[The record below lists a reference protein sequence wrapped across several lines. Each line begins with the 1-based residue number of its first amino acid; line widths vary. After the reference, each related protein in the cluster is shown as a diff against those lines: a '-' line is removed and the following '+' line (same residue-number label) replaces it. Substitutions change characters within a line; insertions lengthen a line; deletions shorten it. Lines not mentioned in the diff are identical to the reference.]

1 MENNSG
7 MPSSAP
13 GPARAQ
19 PSAAEAQAALD
30 ALAQGRGALAEL
42 AITPWWYHPVLAGL
56 VFVFVVGTA
65 SAQFWYLTFLAYMVG
80 LAWLVRAYRNLTGI
94 WANGWKIAQGRMLSV
109 VLFAV
114 LLAGVLTSLAV
125 RRGQLDWWWAVV
137 AAVVGALTTLWVGPR
152 LDATLRAALRSAT

>member
-1 MENNSG
+1 MDNTSG
-7 MPSSAP
+7 MPAASP
-13 GPARAQ
+13 GPAPAQ
-19 PSAAEAQAALD
+19 PSAADAQFALD
-30 ALAQGRGALAEL
+30 ALAQDRGTLADL
-42 AITPWWYHPVLAGL
+42 AVTPWWYHPVLAGL
-56 VFVFVVGTA
+56 VFLFVVGTA

-94 WANGWKIAQGRMLSV
+94 WANGWRIAQGRVLSV

-137 AAVVGALTTLWVGPR
+137 AAVVGALTTLWLGPR
-152 LDATLRAALRSAT
+152 LDATVRAALRNAA